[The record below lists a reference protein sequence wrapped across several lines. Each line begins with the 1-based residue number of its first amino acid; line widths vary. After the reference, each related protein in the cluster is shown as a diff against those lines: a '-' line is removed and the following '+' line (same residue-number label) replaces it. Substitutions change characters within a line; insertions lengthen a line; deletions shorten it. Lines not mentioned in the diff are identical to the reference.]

1 MKTKK
6 VTISLTQEQQDKAKK
21 DSIEV
26 FGKENLSGYIQV
38 LIQNGFVKTKER
50 GEKRIKDARNKS
62 ELELAKT
69 INRIKETGY

>member
-38 LIQNGFVKTKER
+38 LIQNGFAKTKVR
-50 GEKRIKDARNKS
+50 GQKIK
-62 ELELAKT
+62 
-69 INRIKETGY
+69 

>member
-1 MKTKK
+1 MILREHRKNCLITSQAMKTKK

-38 LIQNGFVKTKER
+38 LIQNGFAKTKER
-50 GEKRIKDARNKS
+50 GQKK
-62 ELELAKT
+62 
-69 INRIKETGY
+69 

>member
-1 MKTKK
+1 MGRMPVAPLILNKTTKMKTKK

-38 LIQNGFVKTKER
+38 LIQNGFKKTNVR
-50 GEKRIKDARNKS
+50 GQKIK
-62 ELELAKT
+62 
-69 INRIKETGY
+69 

>member
-1 MKTKK
+1 MPVAPLILNKITKMKTKK

-38 LIQNGFVKTKER
+38 LIQNGFEKTNVR
-50 GEKRIKDARNKS
+50 GQKIK
-62 ELELAKT
+62 
-69 INRIKETGY
+69 

>member
-1 MKTKK
+1 MGRMPVAPLILNKTKKMKTKK

-38 LIQNGFVKTKER
+38 LIQNGFAKTKER
-50 GEKRIKDARNKS
+50 WQNK
-62 ELELAKT
+62 A
-69 INRIKETGY
+69 